1 MLMPRF
7 AVSKS
12 ALLAAAL
19 TAGAVWVS
27 APSSA
32 SAQTQDAIAE
42 QLNEEG
48 KALMLDRKPDEA
60 GKRFADAAA
69 RSPNP
74 RYFYNL
80 CKAYHFQGMFF
91 EAMKACGDARKNSP
105 DSALVGKIDELEKAV
120 KDAAKEQNIDL
131 SKPPTPP
138 PGPENPDNPNP
149 DPTAN
154 PDAPNTPN
162 QPQVVRGVPPK
173 NLYDAVAPRHEY
185 VWTVGGEFTGG
196 SSNLGIDQHDD
207 SFGGI
212 RLHVDYMLL
221 SALQVGAQGYVDILQ
236 ITPKDS
242 TFEEDK
248 TSVVNFGGALY
259 KHFCMNRFCA
269 TPLAG
274 LQIGAFDNAG
284 LGENEFKVAA
294 LGGRAEIDL
303 SVALGTR
310 YEHVIGVH
318 FGVLGY
324 AKPGDSDE
332 IMFDKGGSLPYFA
345 IGYTHRF
352 NTPFGT
358 SPILG
363 LE

>member
-1 MLMPRF
+1 MPMPRF

-27 APSSA
+27 APQSA
-32 SAQTQDAIAE
+32 SAQTQDSIAE

-48 KALMLDRKPDEA
+48 KALMLDRKPEEA
-60 GKRFADAAA
+60 SKRFADAAA

-80 CKAYHFQGMFF
+80 CKAYHFQGLFF
-91 EAMKACGDARKNSP
+91 EAMDACGDARKNNP
-105 DSALVGKIDELEKAV
+105 DASLVGKLDELEKIIRE
-120 KDAAKEQNIDL
+120 AAKEQNIDL
-131 SKPPTPP
+131 SKPPTPTP
-138 PGPENPDNPNP
+138 NPDTPINPDDPNPNP
-149 DPTAN
+149 ATN
-154 PDAPNTPN
+154 PN
-162 QPQVVRGVPPK
+162 QPPVVRGVPPK
-173 NLYDAVAPRHEY
+173 NLYEAVAPRHEY
-185 VWTVGGEFTGG
+185 VWTVGGELTGG
-196 SSNLGIDQHDD
+196 SSNLGIDEHDD

-221 SALQVGAQGYVDILQ
+221 SQLQVGAQGYVDLLQ

-242 TFEEDK
+242 TFEDEK

-259 KHFCMNRFCA
+259 KHFCVDRFCA

-284 LGENEFKVAA
+284 LGENEFEVAA
-294 LGGRAEIDL
+294 LGARAELDV
-303 SVALGTR
+303 SVALGSR
-310 YEHVIGVH
+310 YEHVIGLH
-318 FGVLGY
+318 FGVLAY
-324 AKPGDSDE
+324 AKPSDSNE
-332 IMFDKGGSLPYFA
+332 IVYDKGGNLPYFA